1 MTKILIINGSPR
13 RNGNVTGLLM
23 EMARECGKN
32 GCEVMYK
39 RVTDLNIAPCSGC
52 MACRTSRYCA
62 MSPDDSLRVIEMLR
76 DADALIIGAPCY
88 WNNIPGPV
96 KTMFDRMVYAL
107 MELDSHGIPRGLH
120 KGKKAIIVATATTP
134 RPFHRIAAT
143 RGVVRSIKT
152 ILSAAGIKVS
162 GTIHKGSTARSSA
175 PTPHELDAARRLTR
189 KLINQFH

>member
-1 MTKILIINGSPR
+1 MAKILVINGSPR
-13 RNGNVTGLLM
+13 RDGNVAALLE
-23 EMARECGKN
+23 EMALECGKN
-32 GCEVMYK
+32 GCEVIYV
-39 RVTDLNIAPCSGC
+39 RVADLNIAPCTGC
-52 MACRTSRYCA
+52 MACRATRCCTLP
-62 MSPDDSLRVIEMLR
+62 PDDSLQVIKMLR

-152 ILSAAGIKVS
+152 ILSTAGIKIA
-162 GTIHKGSTARSSA
+162 GTIHKGSTNRSSA
-175 PTPHELDAARRLTR
+175 PTPHELDTARQLAR
-189 KLINQFH
+189 KLTAQIR